1 MKNIRNIIVAFL
13 VIVCSQASV
22 AQTALSSYFMDG
34 MLYNNKLNPAMKAE
48 RGYFSLLLGNASL
61 GTKGNVGI
69 SNFLYPRGENELA
82 TFMSG
87 SVGTEEFLNGMP
99 DYTRLGFK
107 FDETLLAAGFRM
119 FGGYFSLG
127 VSLHSSATVSLP
139 KGFFEFAK
147 KGFQEN
153 NYSFSGLNVNTM
165 NYAAAT
171 IGYSHN
177 LFQGF
182 RFGVNA
188 KYLVGLGH
196 ADLHVDKLNVE
207 LNEQHWMI
215 ESHARMQAALFCETE
230 VMVDE
235 NGVVNGAD
243 LALELDDLM
252 NLRTSNGF
260 AVDMGFVYD
269 MDEIVPGL
277 TLSAS
282 VVDLGYI
289 NWKYMMTGQST
300 DAKVEFDGFGEVD
313 YNDVENVVRAE
324 FEQLA
329 DDASKMVEFN
339 YDGTREMKTAL
350 NTTMYLGAE
359 YNMPFYRPLSV
370 GVLYGQCF
378 SPFDCSKWYE
388 ARGYVNLSP
397 VKWFELSVNYGYGT
411 YGTTL
416 GWVLNFHPKGV
427 NLFVGSDYM
436 ITKVTPQYIPIDN
449 MNAHV
454 TFGLNLALGKR
465 K

>member
-1 MKNIRNIIVAFL
+1 MKKIRNIVAAFL
-13 VIVCSQASV
+13 VIVCTQTSV

-34 MLYNNKLNPAMKAE
+34 MLYNSKLNPAMKAE
-48 RGYFSLLLGNASL
+48 RGYLSLLLGNTSL

-87 SVGTEEFLNGMP
+87 SVGTEEFLSGMP

-107 FDETLLAAGFRM
+107 LDETLMAAGFRL

-127 VSLHSSATVSLP
+127 LSLHSSATVSLP

-153 NYSFSGLNVNTM
+153 SYSFSGLNVNTM

-171 IGYSHN
+171 VGYSHN

-188 KYLVGLGH
+188 KYLVGIGH
-196 ADLHVDKLNVE
+196 ADLFVDKLNVE
-207 LNEQHWMI
+207 MNEQHWMI

-252 NLRTSNGF
+252 NIRTSNGF
-260 AVDMGFVYD
+260 AVDLGFVYD
-269 MDEIVPGL
+269 MDEFVPGL

-282 VVDLGYI
+282 VIDLGYI
-289 NWKYMMTGQST
+289 NWKYMITGQST

-313 YNDVENVVRAE
+313 YNDVENVVTAE
-324 FEQLA
+324 MEQLI

-339 YDGTREMKTAL
+339 YGGIKEMKTAL
-350 NTTMYLGAE
+350 NATMYLGAE

-416 GWVLNFHPKGV
+416 GWVLNFHPAGI

-436 ITKVTPQYIPIDN
+436 ITRVTPQYIPIDN

-454 TFGLNLALGKR
+454 TLGLNLALGKR

>member
-1 MKNIRNIIVAFL
+1 MKKIRNIVAAFL
-13 VIVCSQASV
+13 VIVCTQTSV

-34 MLYNNKLNPAMKAE
+34 MLYNSKLNPAMKAE
-48 RGYFSLLLGNASL
+48 RGYLSLLLGNTSL

-87 SVGTEEFLNGMP
+87 SVGTEEFLSGMP

-107 FDETLLAAGFRM
+107 LDETLMAAGFRL

-127 VSLHSSATVSLP
+127 LSLHSSATVSLP

-153 NYSFSGLNVNTM
+153 SYSFSGLNVNTM

-171 IGYSHN
+171 VGYSHN

-188 KYLVGLGH
+188 KYLVGIGH
-196 ADLHVDKLNVE
+196 ADLFVDKLNVE
-207 LNEQHWMI
+207 MNEQHWMV

-252 NLRTSNGF
+252 NIRTSNGF
-260 AVDMGFVYD
+260 AVDLGFVYD
-269 MDEIVPGL
+269 MDEFVPGL

-282 VVDLGYI
+282 VIDLGYI

-313 YNDVENVVRAE
+313 YNDVENVVTAE
-324 FEQLA
+324 MEQLI

-339 YDGTREMKTAL
+339 YGGIKEMKTAL
-350 NTTMYLGAE
+350 NATMYLGAE

-416 GWVLNFHPKGV
+416 GWVLNFHPAGI

-436 ITKVTPQYIPIDN
+436 ITRVTPQYIPIDN

-454 TFGLNLALGKR
+454 TLGLNLALGKR